1 MKNNRILSVVFIILA
16 VLTAAAV
23 PTDTFAQ
30 EEPQIVRVG
39 YYENEVFQEG
49 AKEGAVK
56 SGYAYEYY
64 LKLSEYTGWDYE
76 YVYGSFGDIYSM
88 VLDGEIDLIAGLAYK
103 DERKELISYPEL
115 PMGSESYN
123 FVKHDTDIDITTDP
137 RSFGG
142 KKIGVLDSAMVD
154 VLRQYLDAHD
164 IDAEV
169 HTFAD
174 YEELFTRFDAKEID
188 ILAAEG
194 DGAHDRA
201 HAEVL
206 FSFGGSDYYLCVS
219 KNRPDILS
227 ELNTA
232 QSMLSSEEPNYLN
245 SLNMKYYPASV
256 SSRAFSVSEKEWAD
270 SHSELDI
277 GYLENYLPYS
287 DTGKNGDVTG
297 IIKDIIPEIF
307 DELGLGGIN
316 IRYTGFKSYDDM
328 ISAMQNDTIDAA
340 FPVGGGLYYSEE
352 NGIYQSSPVISA
364 PTELVFSGEYDDNT
378 VSRFAVNKNNK
389 MQYYYVST
397 GFPDAE
403 IVLCDSIEEC
413 LDAVLNGK
421 VGATTLNG
429 MRAGDLLKNSEYRS
443 LSHRHISK
451 NDDRCFGV
459 KIGNEGLLKL
469 LNRGI
474 AVTGSEYAQ
483 NLAYRYT
490 DELYTYGF
498 TDVLKDHAAEF
509 IVIASAVLGTVIFLL
524 IRDIKRSR
532 KEIAD
537 KEKSR
542 LELEQTNKELEEN
555 RKALARA
562 LVDAEHANRAKTVF
576 LNNMSHDIRTPM
588 NAIIGFT
595 TLAASHIDN
604 TEQVRDYLG
613 KINVSGQHLL
623 SLINDVL
630 DMSRIESGKF
640 TINATTVHITDV
652 IKDIQTI
659 AQADMLSKHLEFI
672 VDTNAIIHED
682 IITDKLRLGQIL
694 LNILSNAVKFTP
706 GGGTISFSVTEQPSE
721 NAVETTF
728 VFCIRDTGIG
738 MSDEF
743 RKTIFKPFTREQTS
757 TVSGIQ
763 GTGLGMAITKKIVDM
778 MGGTITVDSEEG
790 KGSEFNVSIPC
801 RIAKP
806 SEKIP
811 DTSDISTEEFEGKT
825 VLLAEDNDINRMIAT
840 ALLEDMGLTVEIAEN
855 GEEAVRMVE
864 EADAGHYAIVLMDIQ
879 MPVMNGYDAAVNI
892 RALSDVDKASIP
904 IVAVTANAF
913 EEDRQLAFASG
924 MNGHL
929 AKPYDI
935 AQIKATLKE
944 MI

>member
-1 MKNNRILSVVFIILA
+1 MIKNRMLSAFFILFVLMTAVFPPDA
-16 VLTAAAV
+16 YAK
-23 PTDTFAQ
+23 
-30 EEPQIVRVG
+30 EEPQKVRVG

-76 YVYGSFGDIYSM
+76 YVYGSFGDIYAM
-88 VLDGEIDLIAGLAYK
+88 VLNGEIDLIAGLAYK
-103 DERKELISYPEL
+103 DERVELISYPEL
-115 PMGSESYN
+115 PMGSESYS
-123 FVKHDTDIDITTDP
+123 FVKHDSDADITTDP

-154 VLRQYLDAHD
+154 VLGKYLDAHD

-169 HTFAD
+169 LTFAD
-174 YEELFTRFDAKEID
+174 YEELFREFDAKDID

-206 FSFGGSDYYLCVS
+206 FAFGGSDYYLCVN
-219 KNRPDILS
+219 KARPDLLA

-232 QSMLSSEEPNYLN
+232 QSMLASEEPNYLN

-270 SHSELDI
+270 THSELHI

-287 DTGKNGDVTG
+287 DTNGSGEVTG
-297 IIKDIIPEIF
+297 MVKDLIPEIF
-307 DELGLGGIN
+307 EELGLDGITV
-316 IRYTGFKSYDDM
+316 IYTGYKSYDEM
-328 ISAMQNDTIDAA
+328 ISAMQSDTIDAA

-352 NGIYQSSPVISA
+352 NGLYQSSPVISA
-364 PTELVFSGEYDDNT
+364 PTELVFSGEYDDST

-397 GFPDAE
+397 NFPDAE
-403 IVLCDSIEEC
+403 IMLCDSIEEC
-413 LDAVLNGK
+413 LDAVIDGK
-421 VGATTLNG
+421 AEATTLNG
-429 MRAGDLLKNSEYRS
+429 MRAVDLLKNSGYRS

-483 NLAYRYT
+483 NIAYRYT
-490 DELYTYGF
+490 GELYSYGF

-509 IVIASAVLGTVIFLL
+509 SVIAAAVLVTVIFLL
-524 IRDIKRSR
+524 ARDIKRTR
-532 KEIAD
+532 MEIAD
-537 KEKSR
+537 KERSR
-542 LELEQTNKELEEN
+542 SELEQTNMELEEN
-555 RKALARA
+555 RKALAKA
-562 LVDAEHANRAKTVF
+562 LGDAEHANRAKTVF

-595 TLAASHIDN
+595 TLASSHIDDRD
-604 TEQVRDYLG
+604 QVRSYLD
-613 KINVSGQHLL
+613 KINVSSRHLL

-630 DMSRIESGKF
+630 DMSRIESGKY
-640 TINATTVHITDV
+640 TINVTAVHLPDV
-652 IKDIQTI
+652 IRDIQTI
-659 AQADMLSKHLEFI
+659 MQANMLSKHLAFI
-672 VDTNAIIHED
+672 VDTDDMIHD
-682 IITDKLRLGQIL
+682 DVITDKLRLEQIL

-706 GGGTISFSVTEQPSE
+706 DDGTISLHVAEKPSSAE
-721 NAVETTF
+721 ET
-728 VFCIRDTGIG
+728 VICFCIRDTGIG

-743 RKTIFKPFTREQTS
+743 RKTIFEPFTREQTS

-778 MGGTITVDSEEG
+778 MGGTITVESREG
-790 KGSEFNVSIPC
+790 EGSEFNVSIPC
-801 RIAKP
+801 RTA
-806 SEKIP
+806 P
-811 DTSDISTEEFEGKT
+811 DSVRSDDTPGDSTDGFEGKT
-825 VLLAEDNDINRMIAT
+825 VLLAEDNDMNRMIAT
-840 ALLEDMGLTVEIAEN
+840 AILRDMGLTVEIAEN
-855 GEEAVRMVE
+855 GREAVDMVE
-864 EADAGHYAIVLMDIQ
+864 KADAGHYAIVLMDIQ
-879 MPVMNGYDAAVNI
+879 MPVMNGYDAAVGI
-892 RALSDVDKASIP
+892 RALSDVMKASIP

-935 AQIKATLKE
+935 AQIKATLRE